1 MTKVNDEVLA
11 VWHAIME
18 EVPNSHLLL
27 KGSLVDNSEGKQ
39 LFLQSFGGS
48 ILKNVGLE
56 FACAENV
63 NEYVKKAVAIAG
75 DRDLLNALHLGIRN
89 MMLSSKIMYV
99 TGYMKEYEDS
109 FLNLLDNM

>member
-63 NEYVKKAVAIAG
+63 NEYVEKAVAIAD
-75 DRDLLNALHLGIRN
+75 DRELLNALHLRIRN
-89 MMLSSKIMYV
+89 MMLNSEVMDIN
-99 TGYMKEYEDS
+99 GYMREYEKI
-109 FLNLLDNM
+109 LLRILIK